1 MKSNTVKYIIKVT
14 PTFSQRLGFGVI
26 SMFGGAIGGIAGVY
40 ILAYRLAMECKKDKE
55 DKKDKKD
62 KKDKEDKKVSDIKD
76 FINRVK
82 KEESEK
88 E

>member
-55 DKKDKKD
+55 DKK
-62 KKDKEDKKVSDIKD
+62 VYDIKD
-76 FINRVK
+76 FINRVQ

>member
-14 PTFSQRLGFGVI
+14 PTFSQKFGFGVI
-26 SMFGGAIGGIAGVY
+26 SMFGGVIGGIAGVY

-55 DKKDKKD
+55 DKK
-62 KKDKEDKKVSDIKD
+62 VSDIND

-82 KEESEK
+82 KEESGK

>member
-55 DKKDKKD
+55 DK
-62 KKDKEDKKVSDIKD
+62 EDKKVSDIKD
-76 FINRVK
+76 FINRVR

>member
-26 SMFGGAIGGIAGVY
+26 SMFGGIVGGIAGVY
-40 ILAYRLAMECKKDKE
+40 ILAYKLAIEC
-55 DKKDKKD
+55 KKDKKD
-62 KKDKEDKKVSDIKD
+62 KKDKKVSDIKD
-76 FINRVK
+76 FINRVQ
-82 KEESEK
+82 KEESGK

>member
-14 PTFSQRLGFGVI
+14 PTFSQKFGFGVL
-26 SMFGGAIGGIAGVY
+26 SVFGGIVGGFACLYVLAGMA
-40 ILAYRLAMECKKDKE
+40 AYHKKSDS
-55 DKKDKKD
+55 
-62 KKDKEDKKVSDIKD
+62 DKKVYDIKD
-76 FINRVK
+76 FVNRVK

>member
-14 PTFSQRLGFGVI
+14 PTFSQKFGFGVI
-26 SMFGGAIGGIAGVY
+26 SMFGGVIGGIAGVY

-55 DKKDKKD
+55 DKK
-62 KKDKEDKKVSDIKD
+62 VSDIKD
-76 FINRVK
+76 LINRVK
-82 KEESEK
+82 KEESGK

>member
-14 PTFSQRLGFGVI
+14 PTFSQRLGFGVL

-55 DKKDKKD
+55 DKK
-62 KKDKEDKKVSDIKD
+62 VYDIKD
-76 FINRVK
+76 FINRVR

>member
-26 SMFGGAIGGIAGVY
+26 SMFGGVIGGIAGVY
-40 ILAYRLAMECKKDKE
+40 ILAYRLAMECKKDK
-55 DKKDKKD
+55 K
-62 KKDKEDKKVSDIKD
+62 DKKVSDIKD
-76 FINRVK
+76 FVNRVK

>member
-14 PTFSQRLGFGVI
+14 PTFSQRLGFGVL

-55 DKKDKKD
+55 DKK
-62 KKDKEDKKVSDIKD
+62 VYDIKD
-76 FINRVK
+76 FINRVQ

>member
-14 PTFSQRLGFGVI
+14 PTFSQKFGFGVL
-26 SMFGGAIGGIAGVY
+26 SVFGGIVGGFACLYVLAGMAVY
-40 ILAYRLAMECKKDKE
+40 HKNHDS
-55 DKKDKKD
+55 
-62 KKDKEDKKVSDIKD
+62 DKKVSDIKD
-76 FINRVK
+76 FVNRVK